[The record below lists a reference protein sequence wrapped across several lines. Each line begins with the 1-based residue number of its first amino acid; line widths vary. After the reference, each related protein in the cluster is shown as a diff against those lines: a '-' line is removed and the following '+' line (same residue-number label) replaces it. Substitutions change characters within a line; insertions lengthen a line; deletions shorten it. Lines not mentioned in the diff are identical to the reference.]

1 MEKNFKQYV
10 AVISQSSIDDPT
22 VVSEIEND
30 FGPGL
35 KWSRRGPGVYE
46 LKSEAALPVF
56 PQKRTITNVQKS
68 SIDTDPGMFS
78 FGHESADPVDE
89 TKLSLKQFA
98 HGGGALESFTQLQV
112 SVTVYNKARK

>member
-1 MEKNFKQYV
+1 MEKNYKEYV
-10 AVISQSSIDDPT
+10 AIISQSSTDDPT

-35 KWSRRGPGVYE
+35 SWVRTGTGVYE
-46 LKSEAALPVF
+46 LQSDAALPVF
-56 PQKRTITNVQKS
+56 PQKKTITNVQKS
-68 SIDTDPGMFS
+68 SLDAAPGMFN
-78 FGHESADPVDE
+78 FGHVTGNPVDE
-89 TKLSLKQFA
+89 TKLTLSQFA